1 MQNSVVYGILMT
13 LLTSREKVSRKF
25 LAEKYE
31 ISERTVRRY
40 IDALSG
46 GDIPIQTIRGKNGGY
61 TIADNYRIDHS
72 FFTPDEYDRLL
83 TCVGALSSFDD
94 DRNRNIIDKLRQLS
108 QSLDHEQY
116 LLKSDTLV
124 IDSGTWAN
132 PHYYRGKIETINHS
146 IADGV
151 TLNMRYIDRNET
163 ASERLFDPYSLI
175 LKEGVW
181 YVYGWC
187 HERSDFRLFKLSR
200 IRSLYLTDTPYQKRP
215 SDVYGKLNEKFENA
229 RQIELHIEFSPS
241 IESDVE
247 EWLGTEVITRKK
259 GDVMT
264 AQALVYSSGSLLK
277 KLLSFGSAVRVVSPA
292 YLQEELL
299 TECKRVL
306 VAYGVE

>member
-132 PHYYRGKIETINHS
+132 PHYYRG
-146 IADGV
+146 
-151 TLNMRYIDRNET
+151 
-163 ASERLFDPYSLI
+163 
-175 LKEGVW
+175 
-181 YVYGWC
+181 
-187 HERSDFRLFKLSR
+187 
-200 IRSLYLTDTPYQKRP
+200 
-215 SDVYGKLNEKFENA
+215 
-229 RQIELHIEFSPS
+229 
-241 IESDVE
+241 
-247 EWLGTEVITRKK
+247 
-259 GDVMT
+259 
-264 AQALVYSSGSLLK
+264 
-277 KLLSFGSAVRVVSPA
+277 
-292 YLQEELL
+292 
-299 TECKRVL
+299 
-306 VAYGVE
+306 